1 MEDKKTS
8 TLKKLLGNIPLSAEL
23 FWLVRK
29 NSNGTNTRFALRRL
43 QEVMPELVS
52 EGIAARKNAKF
63 PGKKVFIFA
72 AMHYWIEQATITAI
86 GLAADNNN
94 VTLGYYPYA
103 DWHKDQDKFDLRRQ
117 NLYTQ
122 KILQEASPLIKAV
135 SLVSNRASYMLLPK
149 QVQDAINE
157 VTVFDTQYTLQIE
170 EVDTSS
176 PTYQF
181 RYKRNLEAAQ
191 SVLSW
196 LRSNKPDVV
205 VVPNGTILEF
215 GIVYRIARYMKIP
228 VMTYEFSDQKEAFWL
243 GQNTEIMRQDT
254 TAMWEVWKDQ
264 NLSREQLTRIKALF
278 ENRQQAK
285 TNGNFTRL
293 WQNLPS
299 QGAATAREALKLD
312 NRPVVL
318 LATNVLGDSLTLGRQ
333 VFSKTM
339 ADWVSRTILYF
350 IGRPDVQLVIRIHP
364 GEILTRENSM
374 VDVVNQTL
382 PELPEYIHVIHPEE
396 KVNTYDLVDI
406 ADVGLVYT
414 TTVGLEMALK
424 GIPVIVAG
432 KTHYRDRGFT
442 SDPASW
448 VEYFKLLGTILEKPK
463 QFRLTKEKIN
473 LAWKYAYHFFYTFPL
488 PFPWHIKLWQD
499 YEEHKISQVFSKE
512 GKKKYGN
519 TFRYLIGEPLDWSN
533 LRHTENHKKIHES
546 SKQNKEEIT
555 SSIG

>member
-1 MEDKKTS
+1 MTDEKKN
-8 TLKKLLGNIPLSAEL
+8 TLKKLLGNIPLTAEL

-29 NSNGTNTRFALRRL
+29 NSNGVNTRFALRRL
-43 QEVMPELVS
+43 QEVLPEAVS
-52 EGIAARKNAKF
+52 EAIAAKKNARF

-72 AMHYWIEQATITAI
+72 AMHYWIEQVTMTAI
-86 GLAADNNN
+86 GLAVDNHD

-122 KILQEASPLIKAV
+122 KIMQEAAPIINAV
-135 SLVSNRASYMLLPK
+135 SLLSNRASYMLLPK
-149 QVQDAINE
+149 AVQDAVNE
-157 VTVFDTQYTLQIE
+157 VTVYDTQYTLQIE
-170 EVDTSS
+170 DVDPAS

-215 GIVYRIARYMKIP
+215 GIVYRIAKYMKIP
-228 VMTYEFSDQKEAFWL
+228 VMTYEFSDQKDAFWL
-243 GQNTEIMRQDT
+243 GQNSEIMRQDT
-254 TAMWEVWKDQ
+254 TSMWEARKDH
-264 NLSREQLTRIKALF
+264 NLSREQLTRIKSLF
-278 ENRQQAK
+278 ENRQQAR
-285 TNGNFTRL
+285 TNGNFTRQ
-293 WQNLPS
+293 WQSLPS
-299 QGAATAREALKLD
+299 QGGASVREALNLD

-364 GEILTRENSM
+364 GEILTREYSM
-374 VDVVNQTL
+374 VDIVKQTL

-424 GIPVIVAG
+424 GLPVIVAG

-442 SDPASW
+442 SDPNSW
-448 VEYFKLLGTILEKPK
+448 VEYFKLLGTILEKPE
-463 QFRLTKEKIN
+463 QFRLTKEKVS

-499 YEEHKISQVFSKE
+499 YEDHKVSQVFSKE
-512 GKKKYGN
+512 GKKIYGN
-519 TFRYLIGEPLDWSN
+519 TFRYLIGEPLDWTN
-533 LRHTENHKKIHES
+533 LRHTDNYKKIQELPVV
-546 SKQNKEEIT
+546 KKDANT
-555 SSIG
+555 PSIN

>member
-1 MEDKKTS
+1 MTDEKKN
-8 TLKKLLGNIPLSAEL
+8 TLKKLLGNIPLTAEL

-29 NSNGTNTRFALRRL
+29 NSNGVNTRFALRRL
-43 QEVMPELVS
+43 QEVLPEAVS
-52 EGIAARKNAKF
+52 EAIAAKKNARF

-72 AMHYWIEQATITAI
+72 AMHYWIEQVTMTAI
-86 GLAADNNN
+86 GLAVDNHD

-122 KILQEASPLIKAV
+122 KIMQEAAPIINAV
-135 SLVSNRASYMLLPK
+135 SLLSNRASYMLLPK
-149 QVQDAINE
+149 AVQDAVNE
-157 VTVFDTQYTLQIE
+157 VTVYDTQYTLQIE
-170 EVDTSS
+170 DVDPAS

-215 GIVYRIARYMKIP
+215 GIVYRIAKYLKIP
-228 VMTYEFSDQKEAFWL
+228 VMTYEFSDQKDAFWL
-243 GQNTEIMRQDT
+243 GQNSEIMRQDT
-254 TAMWEVWKDQ
+254 TSMWEARKDH
-264 NLSREQLTRIKALF
+264 NLSREQLTRIKSLF
-278 ENRQQAK
+278 ENRQQAR
-285 TNGNFTRL
+285 TNGNFTRQ
-293 WQNLPS
+293 WQSLPS
-299 QGAATAREALKLD
+299 QGGASVREALNLD

-364 GEILTRENSM
+364 GEILTREYSM
-374 VDVVNQTL
+374 VDIVKQNL

-424 GIPVIVAG
+424 GLPVIVAG

-442 SDPASW
+442 SDPNSW
-448 VEYFKLLGTILEKPK
+448 VEYFKLLGTILEKPE
-463 QFRLTKEKIN
+463 QFRLTKEKVS

-499 YEEHKISQVFSKE
+499 YEDHKVSQVFSKE
-512 GKKKYGN
+512 GKKIYGN
-519 TFRYLIGEPLDWSN
+519 TFRYLIGEPLDWTN
-533 LRHTENHKKIHES
+533 LRHTDNYKKIQELPVV
-546 SKQNKEEIT
+546 KKDANT
-555 SSIG
+555 PSIN

>member
-1 MEDKKTS
+1 
-8 TLKKLLGNIPLSAEL
+8 
-23 FWLVRK
+23 
-29 NSNGTNTRFALRRL
+29 
-43 QEVMPELVS
+43 
-52 EGIAARKNAKF
+52 
-63 PGKKVFIFA
+63 VFIFA
-72 AMHYWIEQATITAI
+72 AMHYWIEQVTMTAI
-86 GLAADNNN
+86 GLAVDNHD

-122 KILQEASPLIKAV
+122 KIMQEAAPIINAV
-135 SLVSNRASYMLLPK
+135 SLLSNRASYMLLPK
-149 QVQDAINE
+149 AVQDAVNE
-157 VTVFDTQYTLQIE
+157 VTVYDTQYTLQIE
-170 EVDTSS
+170 DVDPAS

-215 GIVYRIARYMKIP
+215 GIVYRIAKYMKIP
-228 VMTYEFSDQKEAFWL
+228 VMTYEFSDQKDAFWL
-243 GQNTEIMRQDT
+243 GQNSEIMRQDT
-254 TAMWEVWKDQ
+254 TSMWEARKDH
-264 NLSREQLTRIKALF
+264 NLSREQLTRIKSLF
-278 ENRQQAK
+278 ENRQQAR
-285 TNGNFTRL
+285 TNGNFTRQ
-293 WQNLPS
+293 WQSLPS
-299 QGAATAREALKLD
+299 QGGASVREALNLD

-364 GEILTRENSM
+364 GEILTREYSM
-374 VDVVNQTL
+374 VDIVKQTL

-424 GIPVIVAG
+424 GLPVIVAG

-442 SDPASW
+442 SDPNSW
-448 VEYFKLLGTILEKPK
+448 VEYFKLLGTILEKPE
-463 QFRLTKEKIN
+463 QFRLTKEKVS

-499 YEEHKISQVFSKE
+499 YEDHKVSQVFSKE
-512 GKKKYGN
+512 GKKIYGN
-519 TFRYLIGEPLDWSN
+519 TFRYLIGEPLDWTN
-533 LRHTENHKKIHES
+533 LRHTDNYKKIQELPVV
-546 SKQNKEEIT
+546 KKDANT
-555 SSIG
+555 PSIN

>member
-1 MEDKKTS
+1 MNKKMNVIKRIIGETS
-8 TLKKLLGNIPLSAEL
+8 FSTDL
-23 FWLVRK
+23 FWLVRRK
-29 NSNGTNTRFALRRL
+29 PNGTNTRFALRRL

-52 EGIAARKNAKF
+52 EAIAAKKNAKF

-72 AMHYWIEQATITAI
+72 AMHYWIEQVTMTAI
-86 GLAADNNN
+86 GLAVDNND

-103 DWHKDQDKFDLRRQ
+103 EWNKDQDKSELRLQ

-122 KILQEASPLIKAV
+122 KIMQEAAPIINTV
-135 SLVSNRASYMLLPK
+135 SLLSNRASYMLLPK
-149 QVQDAINE
+149 AVQDAIIE

-170 EVDTSS
+170 DVDTTSA
-176 PTYQF
+176 TYQF

-215 GIVYRIARYMKIP
+215 GIVYRIAKYMKIP
-228 VMTYEFSDQKEAFWL
+228 VMTYEFSDQKDAFWL
-243 GQNTEIMRQDT
+243 GQNSEITRQDT
-254 TAMWEVWKDQ
+254 SSMWEARKDQ
-264 NLSREQLTRIKALF
+264 NLTREQLTRIKSLF

-285 TNGNFTRL
+285 TNGNFTRQ
-293 WQNLPS
+293 WQSLPS
-299 QGAATAREALKLD
+299 QGAASVRESLNLD

-350 IGRPDVQLVIRIHP
+350 IGRPDIQLVIRIHP
-364 GEILTRENSM
+364 GEILTREYSM
-374 VDVVNQTL
+374 VDVVKQTL

-424 GIPVIVAG
+424 GLPVIVAG

-442 SDPASW
+442 SDPNSW

-463 QFRLTKEKIN
+463 QFRLPKDKIN

-499 YEEHKISQVFSKE
+499 YEDHKISHVFSKE

-519 TFRYLIGEPLDWSN
+519 TFRYLIGEPLDWTN
-533 LRHTENHKKIHES
+533 LRHTENYKKNQES
-546 SKQNKEEIT
+546 LVVKNEVNTPPIN
-555 SSIG
+555 